1 LKVRENLLTSSDL
14 AGAHEVQEIFLDP
27 LPNFDQKKLQG
38 VWLYEKTNPFP
49 SSVAALEV
57 SPLLPIVVQQDQERI
72 FRDKATGK
80 VILAVYRNHI
90 GPDALEMMGETIIE
104 MMQIR
109 RKVARSQEI
118 KKLNQGNMAAAGY
131 TVFFNLVYI

>member
-38 VWLYEKTNPFP
+38 VWLYEKMNPFP

-72 FRDKATGK
+72 FRDRTTGK
-80 VILAVYRNHI
+80 VILAVYRNRI

-109 RKVARSQEI
+109 RKVA
-118 KKLNQGNMAAAGY
+118 
-131 TVFFNLVYI
+131 

>member
-57 SPLLPIVVQQDQERI
+57 SPSCRLLSS
-72 FRDKATGK
+72 K
-80 VILAVYRNHI
+80 
-90 GPDALEMMGETIIE
+90 
-104 MMQIR
+104 
-109 RKVARSQEI
+109 I
-118 KKLNQGNMAAAGY
+118 KKESFGIKL
-131 TVFFNLVYI
+131 LVKLSWLCIAIV